1 MQRDGS
7 ELGCMASVTGFGGAF
22 VRANDPKALY
32 GWYERHLVLT
42 RSEGALTFPALTRR
56 AQICVRATRA
66 TGCQLARLAETSV
79 SHGHFRRRGGHFGRR
94 RQLPSEP
101 AVVAPHAIGS
111 VDAVNV
117 CYS

>member
-1 MQRDGS
+1 
-7 ELGCMASVTGFGGAF
+7 MASVTGFGGAF

-32 GWYERHLVLT
+32 GWYERHLGLT
-42 RSEGALTFPALTRR
+42 RSEGALTFPALTQR
-56 AQICVRATRA
+56 AQTCVGGTRA
-66 TGCQLARLAETSV
+66 TGSQLARLAETSV
-79 SHGHFRRRGGHFGRR
+79 SHGPLRQRGGHVGS